1 MRTKQ
6 KKQYTII
13 DLFAGAGGLSEG
25 FIQAGFYPIAHV
37 EMDKDA
43 CSTLK
48 TRCCYH
54 YLYTHGQLSVYH
66 QYLKGEISRETL
78 YGNVP
83 TDIINSV
90 INAEIRSQSV
100 FVSSREI
107 ISLYVCIDARGS
119 PTSTVGIPSLAS

>member
-43 CSTLK
+43 CSTL
-48 TRCCYH
+48 
-54 YLYTHGQLSVYH
+54 
-66 QYLKGEISRETL
+66 
-78 YGNVP
+78 
-83 TDIINSV
+83 
-90 INAEIRSQSV
+90 
-100 FVSSREI
+100 
-107 ISLYVCIDARGS
+107 
-119 PTSTVGIPSLAS
+119 

>member
-54 YLYTHGQLSVYH
+54 YLYAHGQLSVYH
-66 QYLKGEISRETL
+66 QYLKGEISR
-78 YGNVP
+78 
-83 TDIINSV
+83 
-90 INAEIRSQSV
+90 
-100 FVSSREI
+100 
-107 ISLYVCIDARGS
+107 
-119 PTSTVGIPSLAS
+119 